1 MRINESGRLEIGGC
15 DTTDLARTFGTPLQI
30 IDEQLLRRN
39 CKEYRTSFETGGHT
53 DLVLY
58 ASKALLNKA
67 ICRIIMEEGLGLD
80 VVSGGELFIA
90 LQGGFPPDRIYL
102 HGNNKSPEEL
112 EYALDSG
119 VGRVVLDNYF
129 ELETLDR
136 LAGRAPSGA
145 AAGRQ
150 SYCASP
156 RESKPTAM
164 TTSGPARPIPS
175 SASPWPTGM
184 PPGRCALRSAPTIW
198 T

>member
-1 MRINESGRLEIGGC
+1 MRLQGSMRINECGRLEIGGC

-39 CKEYRTSFETGGHT
+39 CEEYRTSFGSGGHA

-58 ASKALLNKA
+58 ASKALLNRA

-90 LQGGFPPDRIYL
+90 LQAGFPPGRIYL

-136 LAGRAPSGA
+136 LAGAHQSGRRCCRPA
-145 AAGRQ
+145 AYRPGDRSPQ
-150 SYCASP
+150 S
-156 RESKPTAM
+156 
-164 TTSGPARPIPS
+164 
-175 SASPWPTGM
+175 
-184 PPGRCALRSAPTIW
+184 
-198 T
+198 